1 MGTCSCASQ
10 HENIF
15 LPREAEIIR
24 ATRVTELEK
33 HFTLKMKD
41 GAMQYAPGQFL
52 EVSVHGY
59 GEIPIGFASSPT
71 REGGVPNAASALGCR
86 TFDIVIRSVG
96 RVSTAVNTLEQ
107 GQSLFVRGP
116 LGKGFNVD
124 VMTAHPVLV
133 VAAGIGLCPTRSLIQ
148 YIFDRRAEFGR
159 FTLFY
164 GVKSPKEQL
173 FLGDLTRWRGS
184 NEVEFFETVDRG
196 DETWKGNVG
205 LITTLFKKT
214 TFAPDTR
221 VVICGPPVMYKFV
234 VAELDAIGIPHHHV
248 FVDLERRMKCG
259 LGKCGHCQMN
269 DKYVCLDGPVFS
281 VAEVERLEELFS

>member
-10 HENIF
+10 YDNIF

-24 ATRVTELEK
+24 ATRPTEMEK

-41 GAMQYAPGQFL
+41 GAMQYAPGQIL

-71 REGGVPNAASALGCR
+71 RPN
-86 TFDIVIRSVG
+86 TFDIVVRTVG
-96 RVSTAVNTLEQ
+96 RVSTAVNGLEP

-116 LGKGFNVD
+116 LGKGFDVD
-124 VMTAHPVLV
+124 AMKGHPVLI

-148 YIFDRRAEFGR
+148 YIFDRRADFGK

-164 GVKSPKEQL
+164 GVKQPKEQL
-173 FLGDLTRWRGS
+173 FLEDLKRWRGS
-184 NEVEFFETVDRG
+184 NEVEYFETVDRA
-196 DETWKGNVG
+196 DETWNGNVG
-205 LITTLFKKT
+205 VITTLFRKT

-221 VVICGPPVMYKFV
+221 VVVCGPPVMYKFV
-234 VAELDAIGIPHHHV
+234 IAELDAIGIPHGHI

-281 VAEVERLEELFS
+281 IAEVEHLEELFS